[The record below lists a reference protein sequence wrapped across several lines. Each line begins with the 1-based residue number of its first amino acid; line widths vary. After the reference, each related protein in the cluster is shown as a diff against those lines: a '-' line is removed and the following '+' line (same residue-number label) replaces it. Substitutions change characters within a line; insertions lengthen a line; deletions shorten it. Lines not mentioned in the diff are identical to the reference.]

1 MTRFTLS
8 PTGRASAALL
18 ALLASLS
25 LGTALAQGQSP
36 NPPGA
41 PVGGGPGAPP
51 GAPPGMPPGMPP
63 PPPSEPVNL
72 RAALMLSDATGA
84 TALPAGRTLRATEDG
99 VGGLIVAGR
108 SRLQAERLKVE
119 VLGRGKSDFDGVAAG
134 VLVKDGS
141 TLTLRDARIT
151 TRGVVAAAVT
161 ATDASTLRVQRSTL
175 VAEGGPLPSGYV
187 RRIGPGMME
196 PPTPLGIT
204 GTARTTLVLGSAK
217 AFYEDS
223 RIVAEGWGALSTD
236 AARGATLQVDRCHVL
251 VRRSGYGTYAD
262 NGASVVINDSTLD
275 VPTFGGVIAGQA
287 SLVLNRVRS
296 QSGGNTVMI
305 HNVMGRPD
313 ELATLRMSGGTLS
326 STNAAIVVKSANAD
340 IVLDGTRLQ
349 ARNGDLLLAVVNDD
363 SHRTPLNGAT
373 SPGSRALLRRANLSG
388 NVLNLDTE
396 RRLSVALEASTLR
409 GRVHDTALS
418 LDATSRWTATAD
430 SRVLLAGPLTLAQ
443 LDAPRGVTIRA
454 RVQGAALPVG
464 RHALAGGGVLEVE
477 AGAP

>member
-1 MTRFTLS
+1 MTARLITPSLRLQTLA
-8 PTGRASAALL
+8 TAVLL
-18 ALLASLS
+18 VGGA
-25 LGTALAQGQSP
+25 ALAQPAGGPPMPNGQP
-36 NPPGA
+36 LGAVPGQPPGA
-41 PVGGGPGAPP
+41 PQ
-51 GAPPGMPPGMPP
+51 GMPP
-63 PPPSEPVNL
+63 PPPSEPVTL
-72 RAALMLSDATGA
+72 RAALVLNDAST
-84 TALPAGRTLRATEDG
+84 LPAGRTLRVTEDG
-99 VGGLIVAGR
+99 QGGLIVAGR
-108 SRLQAERLKVE
+108 SKLQAERLKVE

-161 ATDASTLRVQRSTL
+161 ATGESTLRVQRSTL

-223 RIVAEGWGALSTD
+223 RIVADGWGALSTD
-236 AARGATLQVDRCHVL
+236 AARGATLQVDRCQVL

-262 NGASVVINDSTLD
+262 NGAAVVINDSTLD

-287 SLVLNRVRS
+287 SLALNRVSSR
-296 QSGGNTVMI
+296 SGGNTVMI

-313 ELATLRMSGGTLS
+313 EMATLRLTGGRLT

-340 IVLDGTRLQ
+340 IVLDGTRLE
-349 ARNGDLLLAVVNDD
+349 AKNGDLLLAVVNDD
-363 SHRTPLNGAT
+363 SHRTPLNGTTA
-373 SPGSRALLRRANLSG
+373 PGSRAVLRRARLNGNL
-388 NVLNLDTE
+388 LNLDAE
-396 RRLSVALEASTLR
+396 RRLNVALEATQLR
-409 GRVHDTALS
+409 GRVHDVALS
-418 LDATSRWTATAD
+418 LDAASRWTATAD
-430 SRVLLAGPLTLAQ
+430 SRVLLAGPMTLAQ
-443 LDAPRGVTIRA
+443 LDAPRGVSIRA
-454 RVQGAALPVG
+454 RVQGAALPPG
-464 RHALAGGGVLEVE
+464 RHTLAGGGVLEVE